1 MLELW
6 LASAAHRV
14 SNCIADGSRHCQAR
28 AVDVL
33 DPHALGSTEA
43 TSPVL
48 GLSYLAAHGL
58 DSSFLHRSIGLVVI
72 CQLFGLDLIVFIQR
86 NENDSRV
93 ANVAGSQLVTVE
105 KSRSKGCSR

>member
-58 DSSFLHRSIGLVVI
+58 DSSLLHRSIGLVVI
-72 CQLFGLDLIVFIQR
+72 CQLFGLDLVVFIQR
-86 NENDSRV
+86 NENDS
-93 ANVAGSQLVTVE
+93 
-105 KSRSKGCSR
+105 